1 MAYSAPGIFPVDEFD
16 PSTSILV
23 SSPPLTR
30 KRELMIR
37 LLDGDAD
44 EGSVMVTT
52 KMGAGKLLELYR
64 EWNGDRPADRLQVV
78 DCVSKARGIGT
89 VRPTE
94 RTSDLSSPRDMTGP
108 SIELSG
114 LFQRYHWNGVLMRF
128 GVHSLSTFLMYHN
141 LPRVYRMV
149 HVLSGQIESLGG
161 LGVFVVDTPTDREL
175 DMLSQLVDGVVE
187 TPETDTGCELR
198 LRGLG
203 GREAGWQTY

>member
-1 MAYSAPGIFPVDEFD
+1 MAYATPGVLPVDEFD

-23 SSPPLTR
+23 SGPPLTR

-37 LLDGDAD
+37 LLDGPAD

-52 KMGAGKLLELYR
+52 KMGAGKLVELYR
-64 EWNGDRPADRLQVV
+64 EWSGDRPADRLQIV

-89 VRPTE
+89 VRETE
-94 RTSDLSSPRDMTGP
+94 TTSYLSSPRDMTGL

-114 LFQRYHWNGVLMRF
+114 LFQRYHRNGVPMRF
-128 GVHSLSTFLMYHN
+128 GIHSLSTFLMYHN
-141 LPRVYRMV
+141 LPRVYRMI
-149 HVLSGQIESLGG
+149 HVLSGQVESVDG

-187 TPETDTGCELR
+187 TRETDTGCELR

-203 GREAGWQTY
+203 GRAAGWQTY